1 MKTKLLSVFLVLA
14 MLMTSVL
21 CVLPASAVEAD
32 YDALAKAE
40 GYVCRV
46 GEPNADF
53 TGYYKFFS
61 AADTGY
67 TEDQP
72 NALVAAFGSSNEATI
87 TLIDTIHVSQEVKG
101 AVDTK
106 FLHTSVAIPSGK
118 TSGNGNLFS
127 SKELDVAVH
136 INVSGNPDRACKR
149 SENTGFHNQSGEN
162 GA

>member
-67 TEDQP
+67 ISPMPWLLRSAQAMRQP
-72 NALVAAFGSSNEATI
+72 L
-87 TLIDTIHVSQEVKG
+87 
-101 AVDTK
+101 
-106 FLHTSVAIPSGK
+106 
-118 TSGNGNLFS
+118 
-127 SKELDVAVH
+127 
-136 INVSGNPDRACKR
+136 R
-149 SENTGFHNQSGEN
+149 
-162 GA
+162 